1 MNRFSALYHQRL
13 RRDGLQLVLWIGST
27 ALLAYAAYVGVGDS
41 FGTEQDRQSLLV
53 AAIANPV
60 ILLFRGLPS
69 GADEGAFIAFLIVP
83 FLCMLAAFM
92 SSFLAV
98 RHTRADEE
106 TGRAELVGGTPA
118 GRMLPTVVTLVHGL
132 IANVVLAVLTALA
145 LIAGGLAAG
154 GSFVIGTAAGAVG
167 LFFLGLGLLSAQ
179 LMRTSRGANT
189 VSVTVLLVTYL
200 LAGIG
205 NALGTPSDDLQ
216 RMESS
221 WLTWLSPF
229 GWAENSRPF
238 ADDNLWPL
246 VLCTLVGIA
255 FAVAAIA
262 LQSIRDVGSSFV
274 AERHG
279 RADARPAL
287 RSTGALVWRL
297 AAGSI
302 AGWAIGGAISGLLAT
317 TLASVVE
324 EVGADNPAIEA
335 ILAQMSGQ
343 GSIEQGVLTTF
354 FVMIGI
360 LAACAAVQ
368 TITRARQE
376 ETHGT
381 AELVLATPT
390 DRVRW
395 LADFVVVGFA
405 AIVIILAAGFGA
417 ASAGIAANDGDPD
430 LYRSAMTVALG
441 QVAAATVFLVV
452 TALVFV
458 VAPRWTIPVG
468 WSLVLLAAVIGL
480 FGPIFGMPDNLTW
493 LSPVAAAPV
502 PVADGLEVRGLWWLV
517 GAIGVAGAAAFALMR
532 RRELASGG

>member
-1 MNRFSALYHQRL
+1 MNRFAALYHQRL
-13 RRDGLQLVLWIGST
+13 RRDWLQLTLWIGSA
-27 ALLAYAAYVGVGDS
+27 ALLAFASYAGVADS
-41 FGTEQDRQSLLV
+41 FGTERDRQTLLV

-98 RHTRADEE
+98 RHTRMDEE

-118 GRMLPTVVTLVHGL
+118 GRMLSTIVTVAHGL
-132 IANVVLAVLTALA
+132 IANVAFTVLVAVA
-145 LIAGGLAAG
+145 LISAGLAAP
-154 GSFVIGTAAGAVG
+154 GSFVVGSAAGVVG
-167 LFFLGLGLLSAQ
+167 VFFLGFGLVAAQ
-179 LMRTSRGANT
+179 FLRTSRGANT
-189 VSVTVLLVTYL
+189 VSVTVLLATYL

-205 NALGTPSDDLQ
+205 NALGTPSEDLQ

-229 GWAENSRPF
+229 GWAENSRAF
-238 ADDNLWPL
+238 SDDNLWPL
-246 VLCTLVGIA
+246 VLCKLVGITL
-255 FAVAAIA
+255 AIGALA
-262 LQSIRDVGSSFV
+262 LQSLRDVGSSFI
-274 AERHG
+274 AERTG
-279 RADARPAL
+279 RVAAHPAL
-287 RSTGALVWRL
+287 RSTTSLIWRL

-302 AGWAIGGAISGLLAT
+302 IGWAIGGALSGLLST

-324 EVGADNPAIEA
+324 DVGADNPALEA
-335 ILAQMSGQ
+335 IIRQIAQE

-354 FVMIGI
+354 FVMIGL
-360 LAACAAVQ
+360 LAACAGVQ

-381 AELVLATPT
+381 AEIVLAAPI

-395 LADFVVVGFA
+395 LADFVLVGFA
-405 AIVIILAAGFGA
+405 AIVITLAAGLAGA
-417 ASAGIAANDGDPD
+417 SVGIAADGGDPD
-430 LYRSAMTVALG
+430 LYRSAVTVALG
-441 QVAAATVFLVV
+441 QVAAASVFLTA

-458 VAPRWTIPVG
+458 LAPRATIAVG
-468 WSLVLLAAVIGL
+468 WSLVVLAAILGL
-480 FGPIFGMPDNLTW
+480 FGPIFGLPEQVTW

-502 PVADGLEVRGLWWLV
+502 PVGDGLEVRGLWWLL
-517 GAIGVAGAAAFALMR
+517 GAIVVATVAALGLTR
-532 RRELASGG
+532 RRELAAGG